1 MDEVFFK
8 KISKQEKEMKINRT
22 ILTFSVTVKKS
33 ENKFF
38 FTVLCLFMI
47 GYRDRPV
54 TIPDNRVTVPLPS
67 RYISVTN
74 IFFSVTNL
82 RTFCYALSRFPKAYL
97 EYRDKP

>member
-33 ENKFF
+33 ENKIF

-47 GYRDRPV
+47 GYRER
-54 TIPDNRVTVPLPS
+54 RVTKS
-67 RYISVTN
+67 
-74 IFFSVTNL
+74 
-82 RTFCYALSRFPKAYL
+82 
-97 EYRDKP
+97 